1 MKNLVNKIFKER
13 KTKMENSLNTN
24 DYSLII
30 LFKDSLI
37 YENNNYLL
45 LKKNTN
51 NILDIFFIN
60 YNGYN
65 I

>member
-1 MKNLVNKIFKER
+1 MNKIFKER

-30 LFKDSLI
+30 LIKYSLI

-60 YNGYN
+60 YTGYN

>member
-1 MKNLVNKIFKER
+1 MNKIFKER

-30 LFKDSLI
+30 LIKDSLI

-60 YNGYN
+60 YTGYN

>member
-1 MKNLVNKIFKER
+1 
-13 KTKMENSLNTN
+13 MENSLNTN

-30 LFKDSLI
+30 LIKYSLI

-60 YNGYN
+60 YTGYN

>member
-1 MKNLVNKIFKER
+1 MLNKIFKER

-30 LFKDSLI
+30 LIKDSLI

-60 YNGYN
+60 YTGYN

>member
-1 MKNLVNKIFKER
+1 LLNKIFKER

-30 LFKDSLI
+30 LIKDSLI

-60 YNGYN
+60 YTGYN

>member
-1 MKNLVNKIFKER
+1 
-13 KTKMENSLNTN
+13 MENSLNTN

-51 NILDIFFIN
+51 NILESFVRRNFAAGDFAEGAD
-60 YNGYN
+60 YLT
-65 I
+65 

>member
-1 MKNLVNKIFKER
+1 
-13 KTKMENSLNTN
+13 MENSLNTN